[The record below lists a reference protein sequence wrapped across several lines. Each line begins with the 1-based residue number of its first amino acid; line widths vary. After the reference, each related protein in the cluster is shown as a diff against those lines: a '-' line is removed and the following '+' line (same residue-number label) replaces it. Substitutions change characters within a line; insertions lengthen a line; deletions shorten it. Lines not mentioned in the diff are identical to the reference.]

1 MTDLKLQAQIDELF
15 LLQRVAQRISAL
27 LDIEVLLEEVV
38 GDVSQTFGYSRSA
51 VLLKDELTNELVI
64 AAVRGWTVNY
74 HQKGE
79 RFKIG
84 EYGIVGHVG
93 STTELYYAPDVRLD
107 PYYQVS
113 EPLTRSE
120 LDIPLKRHGAL
131 IGVFN
136 VQSTSVDGFAPSRIR
151 VLEALAGH
159 LATAIEN
166 AQLFLRERQE
176 KERMQAE
183 LVEAQ
188 SIQRQLLP
196 ERNVT
201 HAAFSIC
208 GTCLPCRIVAGDWYD
223 YILFKDG
230 RIAVIVADVAG
241 KGMAAALLMSSTRAI
256 LRLLTERIVDP
267 AALLEH
273 LNRILL
279 RDFPRSRFVTVA
291 YVLLDPS
298 DLTARIALAGHP
310 PPVLIAGAPRL
321 LESAGGLPL
330 GMLDAGYAEQRIA
343 LTPGARLVL
352 YSDGVLEAQNPNGE
366 EYGFAGIE
374 QHFADPN
381 ASSQSLLDDVRRFAN
396 GAPLEDDATVVTIET
411 RTATA

>member
-51 VLLKDELTNELVI
+51 VLLKDELTDELVI

-93 STTELYYAPDVRLD
+93 STAELYYAPDVRLD

-188 SIQRQLLP
+188 SMQRQLLP

-208 GTCLPCRIVAGDWYD
+208 GTCLPCRFAAGDWYD
-223 YILFKDG
+223 YILLKDG

-241 KGMAAALLMSSTRAI
+241 KGMAAALLMSSTRSI

-273 LNRILL
+273 LNKILL

-374 QHFADPN
+374 QHFADPS
-381 ASSQSLLDDVRRFAN
+381 ASSQSLLDDVRRFAS